1 VSSLTAIA
9 KALQEKLGCAAA
21 CAVAH
26 QEQDFLHPTGPPRP
40 RSHHFAES
48 LTEDGL
54 FTFPVATSPSTQS
67 QSQRH
72 PLALNRKILQLP
84 PVTTV
89 ASGRLRSAR
98 RALRSIAVLG
108 TDEPTLLGFFEPNKV
123 RPFSGGSNSCALNS
137 LDMVLSLDDQVHVPA
152 P

>member
-1 VSSLTAIA
+1 
-9 KALQEKLGCAAA
+9 
-21 CAVAH
+21 
-26 QEQDFLHPTGPPRP
+26 
-40 RSHHFAES
+40 
-48 LTEDGL
+48 L